1 MSTGG
6 EASPSVVD
14 LAVLENPSRA
24 LFDQTVSRLD
34 AAMADTVRTCAIPR
48 SIDAAV
54 VAVLRDVPA
63 DDPGN
68 AAVVDLLA
76 GLPFV
81 SARRDGRLVFDE
93 SVRDPLLEEWRAEDG
108 ALRDRFEE
116 LSTRLVAHFEGEHDA
131 AIALEGDLLAVAD
144 VMRAAHL
151 ERYTQLAAL
160 IQQRTRD
167 ALIDALYHEMLRSSE
182 AGYQF
187 AERMYAVHERN
198 MRFTICAALVGEAQL
213 QLGRLYPAQEA
224 APRLL
229 WLRYWD
235 ARLIR
240 ALNRFEDAEADLRA
254 LDAQTGDDV
263 RLHLW
268 VAAELG
274 AVLQEQFK
282 LGEAIEVSL
291 AEALEANETQIDAW
305 NISVSYIR
313 LGSLYQQVDDLDK
326 ALDCYGRAVDQARE
340 VGNEHGVVYGL
351 LGRAATL
358 SELGDVE
365 TALGAALEALD
376 IARTTMRESRD
387 VQLAVVSAA
396 MNLVATLDPPLLDT
410 TRHEAREL
418 AATMGDPI
426 AALEVDRQY
435 VERLREGG
443 RMRRAW
449 DVHTTLREQAAIHQQ
464 PAFDYEVLVVGA
476 QLHED
481 RGELEEAVAV
491 YTQMDGGEATAWS
504 RAAALSNRGRDLTRL
519 GRLEAATADLEA
531 AREGWRWIGNDKLE
545 TLMGV
550 WLADVEA
557 RQGRPQ
563 RAHELLDAA
572 EPLLAQS
579 RAWYLGDLLTV
590 RSETLASEGRAD
602 AAART
607 RVVALERQRA
617 HHDLRAQAR
626 SMARLAVLH
635 SHRGEWRES
644 ADWSHRAAEQSA
656 RIAERDAYVATEQVR
671 TADTH
676 AAQAANLFSE
686 AASDPRDGL
695 RRARDQLRSAT
706 EAAPD
711 NFWLSLNLAYAHG
724 ALGEWRDAT
733 EALET
738 ALEVGPDLLDDVAV
752 LHRRRAEYRASEGQ
766 RLFADE
772 AHEEAAR
779 VFDESRA
786 VLAGHVDDALLAG
799 FAISAGDSLFKIGRR
814 PDARTRYQDGAS
826 LLAPDSPDLTPYE
839 SRFGVL
845 AALDGDATAAAGH
858 FRRAIELGGGN
869 ADLLW
874 QLVELSAVMVGA
886 EGAPAALQD
895 ALTILIR
902 DPEIGGQ
909 MTTFTSQVALP
920 LPEGW
925 VGRETIAIQ
934 APDGQANV
942 IASSE
947 PIAPET
953 TGEAYAE
960 LVGRSLVEQELPGY
974 REVSFERADEGDHW
988 LRTYEWEPPES
999 PSITQTQ
1006 LYYVD
1011 DGRGYTVTAT
1021 MATSERARYEL
1032 ELGLLLRSLIGDR
1045 G

>member
-1 MSTGG
+1 VSTGG
-6 EASPSVVD
+6 ETSLSAAD

-34 AAMADTVRTCAIPR
+34 PAMADTVRTCAIPR
-48 SIDAAV
+48 IVDAAV
-54 VAVLRDVPA
+54 VAVLRDTPA
-63 DDPGN
+63 DDPEN

-76 GLPFV
+76 ALPFV

-93 SVRDPLLEEWRAEDG
+93 SVREPLLEEWRAEDG
-108 ALRDRFEE
+108 GLRDRFEE
-116 LSTRLVAHFEGEHDA
+116 ISARLVAHFEGEHDA
-131 AIALEGDLLAVAD
+131 AIALEADLVAVAG
-144 VMRAAHL
+144 VMRAAHP

-167 ALIDALYHEMLRSSE
+167 ALIDALYHEMLRSPE

-187 AERMYAVHERN
+187 AERMYALHERN
-198 MRFTICAALVGEAQL
+198 MRFTLCGALVGEAQL
-213 QLGRLYPAQEA
+213 QLRRLYPAEEA
-224 APRLL
+224 GPRLL

-326 ALDCYGRAVDQARE
+326 ALDCYRRAVDQARE
-340 VGNEHGVVYGL
+340 VGNEHGIVYGL

-358 SELGDVE
+358 NELGDVE
-365 TALGAALEALD
+365 PALGAALEALD
-376 IARTTMRESRD
+376 IARTTMRGSRD
-387 VQLAVVSAA
+387 VQLAVATAA

-410 TRHEAREL
+410 TWQEAREL
-418 AATMGDPI
+418 AETMGDPI

-435 VERLREGG
+435 VERLREAG

-449 DVHTTLREQAAIHQQ
+449 EVHAALREQAETHQQ
-464 PAFDYEVLVVGA
+464 PAFEYEVLVVGA

-481 RGELEEAVAV
+481 RGELEEAIAL
-491 YTQMDGGEATAWS
+491 YTQMDEGEATAWG

-519 GRLEAATADLEA
+519 GRWEAATADLEA
-531 AREGWRWIGNDKLE
+531 ARDAWRWIGNDKLE

-579 RAWYLGDLLTV
+579 RAWYLADLFTV
-590 RSETLASEGRAD
+590 RSETLEAEGRAA
-602 AAART
+602 AAARA
-607 RVVALERQRA
+607 RVTALERQRA

-635 SHRGEWRES
+635 GHCGEWREA
-644 ADWSHRAAEQSA
+644 ADWSGRAAEQGA
-656 RIAERDAYVATEQVR
+656 RIAERDAYVATAQTR
-671 TADTH
+671 TADIH
-676 AAQAANLFSE
+676 AAQAAFLSSE
-686 AASDPRDGL
+686 VASDPREVL

-706 EAAPD
+706 DAAPD

-724 ALGEWRDAT
+724 ALAEWSDAT
-733 EALET
+733 DALET
-738 ALEVGPDLLDDVAV
+738 ALEVGPDMLDDFPV
-752 LHRRRAEYRASEGQ
+752 LHRRRAEYRASHGQ
-766 RLFADE
+766 RLFLDE

-799 FAISAGDSLFKIGRR
+799 FAISAGDCLFKIGRAG
-814 PDARTRYQDGAS
+814 DARARYEDGAS
-826 LLAPDSPDLTPYE
+826 LLAPDTPDLTAYE

-845 AALDGDATAAAGH
+845 DALAGDAAAAAGH
-858 FRRAIELGGGN
+858 FRRAIELGGGDAN
-869 ADLLW
+869 LLW
-874 QLVELSAVMVGA
+874 QLVELSASMAGA
-886 EGAPAALQD
+886 AGAPAALHE
-895 ALTILIR
+895 ALMTLIR

-909 MTTFTSQVALP
+909 MTTFTSQVAMP

-942 IASSE
+942 IATSE
-947 PIAPET
+947 PVAPET
-953 TGEAYAE
+953 TGEEYAE
-960 LVGRSLVEQELPGY
+960 LVGRSLAEQELPGY
-974 REVSFERADEGDHW
+974 RVVSFERADEGDHW
-988 LRTYEWEPPES
+988 LRTYEWEPPEA

-1032 ELGLLLRSLIGDR
+1032 ELDLLLRSLIADR